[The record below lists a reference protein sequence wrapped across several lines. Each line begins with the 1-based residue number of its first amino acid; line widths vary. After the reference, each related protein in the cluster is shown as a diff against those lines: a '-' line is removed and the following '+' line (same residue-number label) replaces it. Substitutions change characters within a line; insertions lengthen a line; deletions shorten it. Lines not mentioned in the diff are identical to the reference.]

1 MWGGVDNIYFARGKD
16 YIAQDSSTYIFIW
29 CLRKLLKRDTDTY
42 SMERNHFFS
51 FILKKQDYCV
61 SLDNRQGYALV
72 ELLGFIAILALLFA
86 SGVSSATTLQKHLQ
100 RSRIVKSW
108 QQALQS
114 CLLYSTAYQ
123 ETLTINIPAW
133 LRGELR
139 CGNAPPPQTAASWN
153 SSRSDLRFFPSGV
166 VSPAS
171 IQIDFT
177 GLPPCIVKLS
187 LRGRIR
193 YICGE

>member
-1 MWGGVDNIYFARGKD
+1 
-16 YIAQDSSTYIFIW
+16 
-29 CLRKLLKRDTDTY
+29 
-42 SMERNHFFS
+42 MERNHFFCLGLQS
-51 FILKKQDYCV
+51 PGCSLGSHHGYTPQKQAKNAD
-61 SLDNRQGYALV
+61 SSQGYALI
-72 ELLGFIAILALLFA
+72 EILAGMAILSLVFA

-100 RSRIVKSW
+100 RSRVVRSW

-114 CLLYSTAYQ
+114 CLLHSTAYQ

-153 SSRSDLRFFPSGV
+153 SSRSELRFFPSGV
-166 VSPAS
+166 VTPAS

-193 YICGE
+193 YICGD